1 MKLFL
6 SVSFLF
12 LSFFSVAQK
21 HSIEDVA
28 VLFSKHKYAKVYKCF
43 DENMKS
49 KISIDQLQ
57 SLWERMEAGAGNY
70 VGIEDIEIKQVDEHL
85 RQTAVV
91 KFELAAVKLIMSE
104 SPEKKIN
111 GLFVSQLGYAPPAY
125 AKDLVTGKKFIN
137 FISDSYNISG
147 ELMLPK
153 TCNNCP
159 VVILVHGSGPN
170 DKDETIGPNKVFKDV
185 ALGLAANGI
194 ATFRYDKRSN
204 LYPETITGQFDIYDE
219 TINDAISAFHA
230 VSADTSFQFS
240 KIVFLG
246 HSLGAY
252 AMPLIADSLKEVDG
266 AILFSSNAR
275 RLEDLIE
282 YQMHYLTNWDDVLTD
297 EEKEVVDLNTARAQ
311 DIRTNNYTDTTSAEN
326 LLAYWPGKFWKGID
340 AYNPVEHVRHNTT
353 TPFFIM
359 QGEKDY
365 QITMVDFALWTD
377 AVGSQENVVLKSYPN
392 LTHLFTPTSS
402 EKPGP
407 NDYFLPNNVDGEVIK
422 DIVEWV
428 KGL

>member
-1 MKLFL
+1 MKSFL
-6 SVSFLF
+6 SFLF
-12 LSFFSVAQK
+12 LIIGFSCSAQK

-28 VLFSKHKYAKVYKCF
+28 QLFAKHKYAKVYKCF
-43 DENMKS
+43 DDNMKS
-49 KISIDQLQ
+49 NISVEQLKD
-57 SLWERMEAGAGNY
+57 LWERIELGAGNY
-70 VGIEDIEIKQVDEHL
+70 VGIDEIEIKHIDENI

-91 KFELAAVKLIMSE
+91 KFELAAIKIIMSE
-104 SPEKKIN
+104 SPDKEIN
-111 GLFVSQLGYAPPAY
+111 GLFLSQLGYEAPAY

-137 FISDSYNISG
+137 FISDGFNISG

-170 DKDETIGPNKVFKDV
+170 DKDETIGPNKVFKDL

-194 ATFRYDKRSN
+194 ASFRYDKRSK
-204 LYPETITGQFDIYDE
+204 LYPETIKGQFDIYDE
-219 TINDAISAFHA
+219 TINDAISAYFA
-230 VSADTSFQFS
+230 IKKDTSLHLG
-240 KIVFLG
+240 KTVFLG

-252 AMPLIADSLKEVDG
+252 AMPLIADSLKGLDG

-282 YQMHYLTNWDDVLTD
+282 YQMHYLTNWDEVLTD

-311 DIRTNNYTDTTSAEN
+311 DIRTNNYSDTTSAQN

-340 AYNPVEHVRHNTT
+340 TYSPVDHVKHNTQ

-365 QITMVDFALWTD
+365 QITMVDFGLWQE
-377 AVGSQENVVLKSYPN
+377 AVGSQKNVMLKSYPN
-392 LTHLFTPTSS
+392 LTHLFTPTDS

-407 NDYFLPNNVDGEVIK
+407 NDYFLPNNVDGQVIQ
-422 DIVEWV
+422 DIANWV
-428 KGL
+428 KKL